1 MFYNGKTTGKRYEA
15 EEAVTKPGN
24 VVSRAR
30 RALGDITNSFG
41 GGTDG
46 REANKKPTLSAPSS
60 AVYPNAEEDMT
71 ARSAMTI
78 ASEDSSDRPYMKRE
92 SDNIDARDGN
102 NPLLCTTYVNEMY
115 EIYYAQERDMQVS
128 ASYMTGQQHVNER
141 MRTILADWLV
151 SFLSN
156 PNIYS
161 FFSNRLYMFC
171 PYID

>member
-15 EEAVTKPGN
+15 EETAVSKPGN

-41 GGTDG
+41 GGADG

-60 AVYPNAEEDMT
+60 AVYPNVEENMT

-78 ASEDSSDRPYMKRE
+78 AAEDTSDRPYMKRE

-115 EIYYAQERDMQVS
+115 AIYSAQERDMRVS
-128 ASYMTGQQHVNER
+128 ASYMSGQQHVNER
-141 MRTILADWLV
+141 MRTILVDWLV
-151 SFLSN
+151 SVCFRIDHILKTLQLIF
-156 PNIYS
+156 PIIY
-161 FFSNRLYMFC
+161 
-171 PYID
+171 I